1 MTSVQAGVVTQAQL
15 NTSLNALNGNPGMVS
30 GTPAAWSY
38 VWFGA
43 AVLFI
48 LISYFGFGGLRGQVA
63 S

>member
-1 MTSVQAGVVTQAQL
+1 MASVEAGVVTQAQL
-15 NTSLNALNGNPGMVS
+15 NSSLNALNGNPGQVS

-38 VWFGA
+38 IWFSL